1 MFEGLGQLMTMVNS
15 VTDEQQNKAMAVI
28 DVILALPAQIEQI
41 NMTQSRIE
49 QKLDLLLKE
58 LGHASGKTE

>member
-1 MFEGLGQLMTMVNS
+1 MFEGIGQLMTMVNS

-41 NMTQSRIE
+41 NITQSRIE

-58 LGHASGKTE
+58 LGHDSGKTE